1 MKIVD
6 EKGKLFGKIN
16 LIDLLALII
25 IIAAV
30 IFLAVRFLGG
40 AGSGVIDGATKLTYT
55 AQATGIDQA
64 TYDEVL
70 RQMELAGGKDQ
81 LMANGELV
89 DGYVTAVEAAPHVSY
104 NTDAQGNT
112 VRSEENYDGG
122 RLDLTFTVEVNVA
135 DPITNKVGT
144 QEVRVAKTHIL
155 KTVHLEF
162 PYTTIMTC
170 NWG

>member
-25 IIAAV
+25 TAAAV

-40 AGSGVIDGATKLTYT
+40 SGGDVINGATKLTYT
-55 AQATGIDQA
+55 AQVQAVDQP
-64 TYDEVL
+64 TYNEVL

-81 LMANGELV
+81 LMANGELLNA
-89 DGYVTAVEAAPHVSY
+89 YVTKVEAVPHVSY
-104 NTDAQGNT
+104 NTDAAGNT

-122 RLDLTFTVEVNVA
+122 RWDLTFTVEANVA
-135 DPITNKVGT
+135 DPVTSKLGT
-144 QEVRVAKTHIL
+144 QEVRVGKSHIL
-155 KTVHLEF
+155 KTTHFEF
-162 PYTTIMTC
+162 TYGSVLTC
-170 NWG
+170 DWA